1 MASKKALWIG
11 CGSFCCALLITGIV
25 LFAVSFRSLEATEF
39 GLKYNAYTK
48 QVDKS
53 QIFEQGTYFVGPASR
68 FIKFPLQVQAITFT
82 NLTVRTLDGMR
93 LDLGVSLQ
101 YKLSKQLDVTL
112 KLLFDW
118 GEGLFE
124 NIIDKRA
131 KDSIR
136 DTSAKFAVDSYVYNR
151 QEIDTKMQ
159 QDLTSNLIELGVTL
173 QNFQLTEVDFP
184 DSFSSVIVSTQQL
197 QINVTN
203 AQNDR
208 LRALQEAQ
216 GRLAKASTDA
226 QNYLLNQQA
235 NITSQMAKYD
245 AMSAVYTSYMPNYI
259 DQLDQKEPIFLDGL
273 WYYEYNNYINSLM
286 SSGSANIK
294 DVVPFPKVFK
304 DLFKTGV

>member
-1 MASKKALWIG
+1 MANKKALWIG
-11 CGSFCCALLITGIV
+11 CGSFACAVVITGIV

-39 GLKYNAYTK
+39 GLKYNSYTK
-48 QVDKS
+48 QVDKA
-53 QIFEQGTYFVGPASR
+53 QIFEQGTYFVGPSVR
-68 FIKFPLQVQAITFT
+68 FIKFPLQVQAITFA
-82 NLTVRTLDGMR
+82 NLTVRTLDGMK
-93 LDLGVSLQ
+93 LNLGVSLQ

-151 QEIDTKMQ
+151 QDIDTKMQ
-159 QDLTSNLIELGVTL
+159 QDLTASLIELGVTL

-184 DSFSSVIVSTQQL
+184 DVFSSVIVSTQQL

-216 GRLAKASTDA
+216 GRLAKAATDA
-226 QNYLLNQQA
+226 QNYYLTQQA
-235 NITSQMAKYD
+235 TIINQMSKYD
-245 AMSAVYTSYMPNYI
+245 AQSSIYTSFMPNYI
-259 DQLDQKEPIFLDGL
+259 LQLKSKESIFGKGL
-273 WYYEYNNYINSLM
+273 WYHEYNAYINQLM
-286 SSGSANIK
+286 STGVKIN
-294 DVVPFPKVFK
+294 DVVPTPLEFK
-304 DLFKTGV
+304 NIFAN

>member
-11 CGSFCCALLITGIV
+11 CGTFCCALLITGIV
-25 LFAVSFRSLEATEF
+25 LLAVSFRSLEATEF
-39 GLKYNAYTK
+39 GLKYNSYSK
-48 QVDKS
+48 QVDKT
-53 QIFEQGTYFVGPASR
+53 QIYEQGTYFVGPSSR
-68 FIKFPLQVQAITFT
+68 FIKFPLQVQAITFS

-118 GEGLFE
+118 GEGLYE
-124 NIIDKRA
+124 NIIEKRA

-159 QDLTSNLIELGVTL
+159 QDLASNLIELGVTL

-184 DSFSSVIVSTQQL
+184 DVFSSVIVSTQQL

-208 LRALQEAQ
+208 LKKLQEAQ
-216 GRLAKASTDA
+216 GRLSKATTDA
-226 QNYLLNQQA
+226 QNYYLNQQA
-235 NITSQMAKYD
+235 SIISQMAKYD
-245 AMSAVYTSYMPNYI
+245 AMSAVYTSFMPNYI
-259 DQLDQKEPIFLDGL
+259 DQLFSIEGTFGTGL
-273 WYYEYNNYINSLM
+273 WYYEYSNYVNSLM
-286 SSGSANIK
+286 N
-294 DVVPFPKVFK
+294 
-304 DLFKTGV
+304 TGVDIKEIVPTPAAFGATMFKV

>member
-1 MASKKALWIG
+1 MANKKALWIG
-11 CGSFCCALLITGIV
+11 CGSFCCALIITGIV

-39 GLKYNAYTK
+39 GLKYNTYTK

-53 QIFEQGTYFVGPASR
+53 QIYEQGTYFVGPSVR
-68 FIKFPLQVQAITFT
+68 FIKFPLQVQAITFN

-93 LDLGVSLQ
+93 LNLGVSLQ
-101 YKLSKQLDVTL
+101 YKLSKQLEVTL

-118 GEGLFE
+118 GEGLYE

-136 DTSAKFAVDSYVYNR
+136 DSSAKFAVDSYVYSR

-159 QDLTSNLIELGVTL
+159 QELSSNLIELGVTL

-216 GRLAKASTDA
+216 GRLAKADTDA
-226 QNYLLNQQA
+226 QNYFLTQQSS
-235 NITSQMAKYD
+235 IISQMAKYD
-245 AMSAVYTSYMPNYI
+245 AQSSIYSSFMPNYI
-259 DQLDQKEPIFLDGL
+259 QQLLAKEPIFGDGL
-273 WYYEYNNYINSLM
+273 WYNEYNSYVNQLMNS
-286 SSGSANIK
+286 GIK
-294 DVVPFPKVFK
+294 LTDIVPTPL
-304 DLFKTGV
+304 DFKTIFATT